1 MLVVVDT
8 DLLVVASRFWVEVSA
23 VISDEVVSGDVV
35 VIVVVW
41 PVVGA
46 AAVVVIVL
54 VVDSLV
60 VFAGAMEVV
69 GMAGHITSA
78 PAIESSLYEIEI
90 KFGPYFCHQN
100 KGAHLKQIC
109 METHLKQYSSP
120 VCSPCFVFV
129 CVCAFC
135 LCL

>member
-8 DLLVVASRFWVEVSA
+8 DLLVVAFWVEVSVA
-23 VISDEVVSGDVV
+23 ISDEVVSGDVV
-35 VIVVVW
+35 VVVVW

-46 AAVVVIVL
+46 MVVVVIFL

-60 VFAGAMEVV
+60 VVAGAMEVV

-100 KGAHLKQIC
+100 EVAHLKQIYVWKP
-109 METHLKQYSSP
+109 T
-120 VCSPCFVFV
+120 
-129 CVCAFC
+129 
-135 LCL
+135 

>member
-8 DLLVVASRFWVEVSA
+8 DLLVVAFWVEVSV
-23 VISDEVVSGDVV
+23 VISDEVVSGNVV

-46 AAVVVIVL
+46 AVEVVIFA

-60 VFAGAMEVV
+60 VVAGAMEVV

-100 KGAHLKQIC
+100 EGAHLKQIYAWKP
-109 METHLKQYSSP
+109 T
-120 VCSPCFVFV
+120 
-129 CVCAFC
+129 
-135 LCL
+135 